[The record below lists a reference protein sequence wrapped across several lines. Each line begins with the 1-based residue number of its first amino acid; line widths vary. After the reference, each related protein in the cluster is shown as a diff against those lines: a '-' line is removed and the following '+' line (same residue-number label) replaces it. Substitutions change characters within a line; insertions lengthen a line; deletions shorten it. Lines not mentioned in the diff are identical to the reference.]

1 MGSVR
6 SIRQPAESEWEQL
19 YRDERMSLV
28 RVALLI
34 TGSPEMAEDAFH
46 TAVERV
52 RTRLESIDRPG
63 AYLRTVVV
71 NAARELAGRAARER
85 GAGLA
90 AELPHEMHVHLDTR
104 QLEIWA
110 AMRQITERRRT
121 ALILRYYV
129 DLPVGEIAELL
140 ECQPGTVSSLL
151 HRGLADLREE
161 LSDD

>member
-1 MGSVR
+1 VR
-6 SIRQPAESEWEQL
+6 SIRRPAETEWEQL
-19 YRDERMSLV
+19 YRDERGPLV
-28 RVALLI
+28 RAALLI

-52 RTRLESIDRPG
+52 RPRLDDIIRPG

-71 NAARELAGRAARER
+71 NVARDLAKRAAKER
-85 GAGLA
+85 GSGLPS
-90 AELPHEMHVHLDTR
+90 ELPNALHADLDTR
-104 QLEIWA
+104 QMEIWTA
-110 AMRQITERRRT
+110 LQGLTERRRT
-121 ALILRYYV
+121 ALVLRYYV

-140 ECQPGTVSSLL
+140 DCQPGTVSSLL